1 MARETYTD
9 LITRE
14 FETREICGES
24 VDYKRFPSPAAL
36 LHWIKEQGLGEACA
50 QMHTKCGESWSGLD
64 GQSISDI
71 LTTGKGNRALQA
83 FSEAQAKLEAQ
94 SVIGGRPQAAIAG
107 GAWVIP
113 SVLSG
118 NPMSA
123 RIKPRAKLPHKD
135 FRFMLQVSASVNQNE
150 MSQVCAKIARA
161 AWDYVLAGGTVS
173 LTMFYVYGYNNEKRN
188 CPIEAAV
195 FEVNIPLNDSSALA
209 LALSTAMYRPILMG
223 LASLVLSPRHNDGI
237 PMKRHITPTSAIS
250 LQGQIE
256 TDFPILKKAGI
267 L

>member
-9 LITRE
+9 LIARE
-14 FETREICGES
+14 FETREICGHP
-24 VDYKRFPSPAAL
+24 VDYKYFPSPAAL

-50 QMHTKCGESWSGLD
+50 KMHKSCGESWSGIG
-64 GQSISDI
+64 GQSIPDI

-94 SVIGGRPQAAIAG
+94 SVIGGRPQPAIAG

-135 FRFMLQVSASVNQNE
+135 FRFMLQVSAFVNQNE

-173 LTMFYVYGYNNEKRN
+173 LTMFYVYGYHNERN
-188 CPIEAAV
+188 DCPIEGGV

-209 LALSTAMYRPILMG
+209 LALSTAIYRPILMG
-223 LASLVLSPRHNDGI
+223 LAALVLSPYHNDSI
-237 PMKRHITPTSAIS
+237 PMKRHIVPTGAIS
-250 LQGQIE
+250 LQGEARI
-256 TDFPILKKAGI
+256 DFPTLKAAGI
-267 L
+267 E